1 MSSTN
6 SSCPRCHAPAYTGFL
21 EVECVTKNCPNFNA
35 KVFEEHKAEQ
45 STPRV
50 FDTVPK
56 KNPFP
61 KLRWPTTAD
70 AWTETER

>member
-1 MSSTN
+1 M
-6 SSCPRCHAPAYTGFL
+6 
-21 EVECVTKNCPNFNA
+21 TKNCPNFNA
-35 KVFEEHKAEQ
+35 KVFEAHKAEQ